1 MKSIVSFIFFLIL
14 TSSVVY
20 GQSSSP
26 SKHRIVFQMVS
37 KDTAD
42 HNALV
47 RQISNILK
55 LEPAANVEV
64 VCHGPG
70 LQFIQKG
77 KSQVLDKLESLALQ
91 KVDFVGCEFTMQ
103 QKNIKK
109 DELLDACR
117 TVPGGILEIV
127 YRQEEGWSYIKAG
140 Y

>member
-1 MKSIVSFIFFLIL
+1 MKTFVSFLMF
-14 TSSVVY
+14 VVCFSITLP
-20 GQSSSP
+20 GQTTI
-26 SKHRIVFQMVS
+26 KTNHKIVFQMVS
-37 KDTAD
+37 KDTSD

-47 RQISNILK
+47 RQINNILK
-55 LEPAANVEV
+55 LEPEASVEV

-77 KSQVLDKLESLALQ
+77 KSLVLDKLKDLARQ
-91 KVDFVGCEFTMQ
+91 KVDFVGCEFTMK

-109 DELLDACR
+109 EQLLEESR

-127 YRQEEGWSYIKAG
+127 YKQEEGWAYIKSG

>member
-1 MKSIVSFIFFLIL
+1 MKTIFTIFLFLGVSAV
-14 TSSVVY
+14 VVY
-20 GQSSSP
+20 GQSP
-26 SKHRIVFQMVS
+26 STPKHRIVFQMVS

-55 LEPAANVEV
+55 LEPAASVEV

-77 KSQVLDKLESLALQ
+77 KSLVMDRLSALAAQ

-103 QKNIKK
+103 QKNIKR
-109 DELLDACR
+109 EQLLDACR